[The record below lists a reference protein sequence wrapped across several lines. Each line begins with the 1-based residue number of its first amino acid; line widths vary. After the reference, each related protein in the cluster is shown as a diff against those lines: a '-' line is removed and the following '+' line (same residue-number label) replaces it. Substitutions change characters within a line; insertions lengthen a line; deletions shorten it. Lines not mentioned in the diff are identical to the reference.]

1 MDFLSVWQQHKNGLQ
16 SILRRQLPDAN
27 QVDDIMQV
35 IFIKASQHWSQLH
48 QPEKAK
54 AWLSQI
60 ARNALID
67 FFRKDKKQQKIK
79 DQLSAQV
86 DAEPDENWNEFQE
99 RLAYYIPE
107 AIQLLPEKYRE
118 AVYLT
123 EIEGL
128 SQKEL
133 AQRLGISYSG
143 AKSRVQ
149 RGKQKL
155 KEIILE
161 CCLVKTDSYGNVLD
175 YRPRAPKNEPC
186 SADCAPK
193 GKNF

>member
-1 MDFLSVWQQHKNGLQ
+1 M
-16 SILRRQLPDAN
+16 
-27 QVDDIMQV
+27 
-35 IFIKASQHWSQLH
+35 
-48 QPEKAK
+48 
-54 AWLSQI
+54 QI
-60 ARNALID
+60 ARNSVID
-67 FFRKDKKQQKIK
+67 FFRKGKQQKEALDK
-79 DQLSAQV
+79 LMLAPLQ
-86 DAEPDENWNEFQE
+86 EEENTWNEFQE
-99 RLAYYIPE
+99 NLANYIPE

-155 KEIILE
+155 KEVILE
-161 CCLVKTDSYGNVLD
+161 CCLVETDSYGNILK
-175 YRPRAPKNEPC
+175 YGPRPEKTKPC
-186 SADCAPK
+186 ETDCSP
-193 GKNF
+193 GK